1 MSRVYRANNSKKIT
15 KKIEEV
21 EKAEQVKDVNPVE
34 KDVKPFEEKHEKK
47 PYKKDFHKPTS
58 QTFNIFMSSYNYEV
72 FNKAK
77 ETFFP
82 IVKALGDNRV
92 ENNVLEELIDNWKK
106 RIIEVNSAYIEYNK
120 KTKGSTVKEEK
131 N

>member
-1 MSRVYRANNSKKIT
+1 MSRVYQAKNT
-15 KKIEEV
+15 KKVTEKTEEV
-21 EKAEQVKDVNPVE
+21 NKTEQVKDV
-34 KDVKPFEEKHEKK
+34 KPSEEKHEKK
-47 PYKKDFHKPTS
+47 PYKKDFHKSTS

-92 ENNVLEELIDNWKK
+92 ENKILEELIDNWKK

-120 KTKGSTVKEEK
+120 KTRGTTVREE
-131 N
+131 ND

>member
-1 MSRVYRANNSKKIT
+1 MSRVYRANNT
-15 KKIEEV
+15 KKVIEKTE
-21 EKAEQVKDVNPVE
+21 EI
-34 KDVKPFEEKHEKK
+34 KDVKPVKEEKDEKK

-58 QTFNIFMSSYNYEV
+58 QNFNIFMSSYNFEV

-106 RIIEVNSAYIEYNK
+106 RVIEVNSAYIEYNK
-120 KTKGSTVKEEK
+120 KTKGSIVKEEK